1 MLKFLIISGIILYVL
16 YAFSGKIMQFLAK
29 IVLRKVQ
36 KQAQKQAQYQYETQN
51 DIRPEGEIRVES
63 PPSKSIHSNQEG
75 KKYDFDKIGEY
86 VQFEEVKD
94 SYQ

>member
-1 MLKFLIISGIILYVL
+1 MLKFFIISAVILYVL

-29 IVLRKVQ
+29 ILIQKVQ
-36 KQAQKQAQYQYETQN
+36 KQAQKQAQQHYETQN
-51 DIRPEGEIRVES
+51 DIRPEGEIRIET
-63 PPSKSIHSNQEG
+63 PPSKNIQEG
-75 KKYDFDKIGEY
+75 KKYDFDNIGEY